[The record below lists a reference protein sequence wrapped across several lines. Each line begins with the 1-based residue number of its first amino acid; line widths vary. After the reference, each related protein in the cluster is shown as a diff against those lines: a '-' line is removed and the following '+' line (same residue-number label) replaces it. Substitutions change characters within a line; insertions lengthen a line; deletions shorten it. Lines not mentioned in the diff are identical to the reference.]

1 MISQYLGFDSD
12 YIIIGLAALVLI
24 LIILMIINVVQM
36 SKLKKSY
43 KIFMKGKNAKNLE
56 DTLIKRLNQ
65 VDDLIN
71 ANSANE
77 KNIKTL
83 FQNMQRTYQ
92 KMGLVKYDA
101 FNEMGGKLS
110 FSLAMLDVKNNG
122 FIINAMHTREG
133 CYTYIKEII
142 DGNSVIVLSGE
153 EQEALNNAM
162 GENNI
167 AKQKDILYN
176 KVRLVNSK
184 IGLHNFENWK
194 GGQQYAQIFKSSRFF
209 KNHKRRAE

>member
-101 FNEMGGKLS
+101 FKEMGGKLS
-110 FSLAMLDVKNNG
+110 FTLALLDENNNG
-122 FIINAMHTREG
+122 FLMNSVHSSDG
-133 CYTYIKEII
+133 CYSYTKRVKNGDSEIA
-142 DGNSVIVLSGE
+142 LSNE
-153 EQEALNNAM
+153 EKVAIERAM
-162 GENNI
+162 
-167 AKQKDILYN
+167 
-176 KVRLVNSK
+176 
-184 IGLHNFENWK
+184 K
-194 GGQQYAQIFKSSRFF
+194 GTAS
-209 KNHKRRAE
+209 NPDAE

>member
-110 FSLAMLDVKNNG
+110 FSLAMLDAY
-122 FIINAMHTREG
+122 NASAQTGE
-133 CYTYIKEII
+133 TTPVSPI
-142 DGNSVIVLSGE
+142 IVLICAAGI
-153 EQEALNNAM
+153 AVCGAKVKFNN
-162 GENNI
+162 
-167 AKQKDILYN
+167 
-176 KVRLVNSK
+176 
-184 IGLHNFENWK
+184 
-194 GGQQYAQIFKSSRFF
+194 
-209 KNHKRRAE
+209 